1 MSDDHDKTLD
11 KATGVHTTGHSWD
24 GGSLA
29 ELNNP
34 APRWWVWVYIICTLW
49 AIGYWVIY
57 PAWPVPG
64 GELQGGT
71 TGLTGRTQYDELRDS
86 QAEINARQAEYLAGF
101 RNASYDDILQSEK
114 LLKFAQAGGAIAFKD
129 NCATC
134 HGSGG
139 AGGPGFPNLNDDDWL
154 WGGTIDDIEQTIR
167 YGIRSDHAET
177 RYNMMTAFGKDEIL
191 DKEQISHVVDF
202 VSALSKKGF
211 AGAKAAY
218 PDGATVFEEN
228 CTACHGENAKGM
240 RDMGAPN
247 LTDAI
252 WLYGGD
258 HETIYETVY
267 GGRGGV
273 MQAWV
278 DRLDEDTI
286 RQLAVYVYSLGGGE

>member
-1 MSDDHDKTLD
+1 MSDDHKKKLD
-11 KATGVHTTGHSWD
+11 KATGVHTTGHAWD
-24 GGSLA
+24 GDSLA

-34 APRWWVWVYIICTLW
+34 APRWWVWVYILCTIW

-64 GELQGGT
+64 GEIQGGT
-71 TGLTGRTQYDELRDS
+71 TGLTARTQYDELEKS
-86 QAEINARQAEYLAGF
+86 QAEINARQAEYLDEF
-101 RNASYDDILQSEK
+101 HNASYDDILHSEK
-114 LLKFAQAGGAIAFKD
+114 LLKFARAGGSIAFKD

-139 AGGPGFPNLNDDDWL
+139 AGGEGYPNLNDDDWI

-177 RYNMMTAFGKDEIL
+177 RYNMMSAYGKEELLESEEI
-191 DKEQISHVVDF
+191 EHVVDF
-202 VSALSKKGF
+202 VYAMSQEGMAK
-211 AGAKAAY
+211 AKAAH
-218 PDGATVFEEN
+218 PAGATTFEEV
-228 CTACHGENAKGM
+228 CAACHGENAKGM
-240 RDMGAPN
+240 KEMGAPN
-247 LTDAI
+247 LSDAI

-273 MQAWV
+273 MQAFT
-278 DRLDEDTI
+278 DRLDDDTI
-286 RQLAVYVYSLGGGE
+286 RQLAVYVHSLGGGE